1 MLKRDVN
8 FSESNKLCQLSA
20 QYLLISE
27 VTEEIKTVEQRR
39 FSGLCE
45 TPSTREGTW
54 TKAKIETVWAR
65 RQIIDSIDHWS
76 SWPGKG
82 DPEDEALREIYFLVT
97 YILFIIYI
105 SGGPARPHTW

>member
-54 TKAKIETVWAR
+54 TKANIETVWAR
-65 RQIIDSIDHWS
+65 TQIIDSIDHWS
-76 SWPGKG
+76 SWPGERRFWGRSAKR
-82 DPEDEALREIYFLVT
+82 DLFFSHIY
-97 YILFIIYI
+97 IIYYI
-105 SGGPARPHTW
+105 Y